1 MLDGSEKVSC
11 YACSQSRMTRT
22 RRGVACG
29 AMLRDAEGLADASRA
44 YETYSQA
51 DAVGKKVRQG
61 VLDATSAARRTSDA
75 LVACVADGTSA
86 DAQVGSTSADSERP
100 IPDPPVRRAR
110 RTKKSNNS
118 TRAWSVK
125 CFHMACQA
133 STPSTDA
140 TEGDDDEAAG
150 VLVKPAGRRC
160 VFLYVRCVDGT
171 QTLVAS
177 AVLPTGVDA
186 PTSGETMAVGPKAV
200 RVVGEIENFVTEGG
214 GGDLEEEDGGGGE
227 SEEDETSESETPT
240 HTTTPETSTWWTW
253 GARAAVRACDAKT
266 DPTTE
271 PTKTATATATKRA
284 TTKPT
289 PSGWFVGW
297 FGAETS
303 ATKTDADESWAS
315 NHNRPAGAV
324 TTGASPH
331 LGETHLGEDNAEFEP
346 GTADPNPVRQK
357 SARDA
362 SQRKPAPVVF
372 AIPTPPPPP
381 SLRSSPSLWAPR
393 GRYGDGTSEIH
404 KRNPPVAGSTTVLED
419 PEGSPYAV
427 PDPSPDATE
436 STRETNQAGFS
447 YASAAEASIIGSARA
462 TEAPTDT
469 EEDVPADVSVPA
481 ETAKATP
488 GTDIKEKEKQEDT
501 TTCSAGEVGR
511 LEKPRRPRLRPV
523 RLTSAEICE
532 MENIR
537 YRISELQGLL
547 QLMSGTEG

>member
-1 MLDGSEKVSC
+1 
-11 YACSQSRMTRT
+11 MTRT

-29 AMLRDAEGLADASRA
+29 AMLLDAEGLADASRA

-227 SEEDETSESETPT
+227 SEEGETSES
-240 HTTTPETSTWWTW
+240 
-253 GARAAVRACDAKT
+253 
-266 DPTTE
+266 
-271 PTKTATATATKRA
+271 
-284 TTKPT
+284 
-289 PSGWFVGW
+289 
-297 FGAETS
+297 
-303 ATKTDADESWAS
+303 
-315 NHNRPAGAV
+315 
-324 TTGASPH
+324 
-331 LGETHLGEDNAEFEP
+331 
-346 GTADPNPVRQK
+346 
-357 SARDA
+357 
-362 SQRKPAPVVF
+362 
-372 AIPTPPPPP
+372 
-381 SLRSSPSLWAPR
+381 
-393 GRYGDGTSEIH
+393 
-404 KRNPPVAGSTTVLED
+404 
-419 PEGSPYAV
+419 
-427 PDPSPDATE
+427 
-436 STRETNQAGFS
+436 
-447 YASAAEASIIGSARA
+447 
-462 TEAPTDT
+462 
-469 EEDVPADVSVPA
+469 
-481 ETAKATP
+481 
-488 GTDIKEKEKQEDT
+488 
-501 TTCSAGEVGR
+501 
-511 LEKPRRPRLRPV
+511 
-523 RLTSAEICE
+523 
-532 MENIR
+532 
-537 YRISELQGLL
+537 
-547 QLMSGTEG
+547 